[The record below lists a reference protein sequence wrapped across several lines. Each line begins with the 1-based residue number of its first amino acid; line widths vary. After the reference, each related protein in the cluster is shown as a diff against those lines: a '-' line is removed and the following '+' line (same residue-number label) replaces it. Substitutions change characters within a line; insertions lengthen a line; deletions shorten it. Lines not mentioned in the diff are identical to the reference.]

1 MLPRNYRLSRQQDL
15 LPVLRKGERY
25 ELSPLRLF
33 LKDNGGTQSRFG
45 FLLKEKVLPGAV
57 SRNRWKR
64 LMRNIIWTNRKKIAI
79 GQDVIVMLASK
90 PKHELEYVK
99 WEPQV
104 LTLLRSAGMLKKHV

>member
-15 LPVLRKGERY
+15 LPVLRRGERH
-25 ELSPLRLF
+25 ELPPLRLF
-33 LKDNGGTQSRFG
+33 LKDNGGSQSRFG

-64 LMRNIIWTNRKKIAI
+64 LMRDIIKVNRKKVAI
-79 GQDVIVMLASK
+79 GQDVIIMLTSK
-90 PKHELEYVK
+90 PRHELKYAE

-104 LTLLRSAGMLKKHV
+104 LTLLRSAGMLKNHV